1 MKIESPATATRTPSA
16 PRFSTQDVE
25 LTFKAMRG
33 IADIEA
39 GRSAPVADVR
49 ARVLSRYEPSRVCV

>member
-1 MKIESPATATRTPSA
+1 MNIEPLATATRTPSA
-16 PRFSTQDVE
+16 PRFSPQDVE

-39 GRSAPVADVR
+39 GRSAPVANVR
-49 ARVLSRYEPSRVCV
+49 DRVLSRYEPTRACV